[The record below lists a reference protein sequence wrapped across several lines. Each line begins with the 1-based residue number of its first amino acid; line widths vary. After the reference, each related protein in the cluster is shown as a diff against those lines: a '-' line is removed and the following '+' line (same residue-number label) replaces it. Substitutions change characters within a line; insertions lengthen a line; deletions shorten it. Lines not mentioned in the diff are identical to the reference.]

1 MPSIKPRSSTL
12 QNVTET
18 GDDFQLLNQA
28 IEELNNIAL
37 CEKQLNLEIPKET
50 VTCSHINL
58 IEEKGV
64 EICIDCGAE
73 VDSSAKIDVLRPHT
87 ENNKNINDISRI
99 HIRKTDE
106 RTIYKDVENL
116 GLAESIVSKA
126 NKLYT
131 EVVNGKI
138 YRGNFRRSIIFA
150 CVFHAFKISK
160 NPQSHDRLIEMFNI
174 SRKMGLKGLKF
185 VNLNAPKT
193 SVIRITYITP
203 VDLVGDIMDNF
214 SATEEQKKE
223 VIDIYEKVRDKS
235 LKLNRSRPMSYSA
248 GIVFYWICLKKKPIT
263 LKEFS
268 KKVTLSELTIN
279 RIAKEVSFLLKDSLE
294 T

>member
-1 MPSIKPRSSTL
+1 MPPRKSKLEIENTQS
-12 QNVTET
+12 E
-18 GDDFQLLNQA
+18 DFQLLAQA
-28 IEELNNIAL
+28 IEELKSSQESTI
-37 CEKQLNLEIPKET
+37 KPKC
-50 VTCSHINL
+50 VHVNL

-64 EICIDCGAE
+64 EICIDCGSE
-73 VDSSAKIDVLRPHT
+73 VDSTILNREDWPVHND
-87 ENNKNINDISRI
+87 NNKNINDISRI

-116 GLAESIVSKA
+116 GLSESIVSKA

-131 EVVNGKI
+131 EVVKGKI

-193 SVIRITYITP
+193 SLIRITYITP

-223 VIDIYEKVRDKS
+223 VINIYEKVRDKS
-235 LKLNRSRPMSYSA
+235 QKLNRSRPMSYSA

-279 RIAKEVSFLLKDSLE
+279 RIAKEISSLIGKE
-294 T
+294 EIKLPSNEF